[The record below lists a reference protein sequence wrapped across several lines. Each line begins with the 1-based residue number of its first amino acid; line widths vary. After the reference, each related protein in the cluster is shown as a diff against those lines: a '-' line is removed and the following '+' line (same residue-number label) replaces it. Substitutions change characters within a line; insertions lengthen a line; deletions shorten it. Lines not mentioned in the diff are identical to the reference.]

1 MASDGSPYPDDHF
14 VVGRVE
20 KPHGI
25 KGEVGIRVITDN
37 NGRFAPQQVL
47 HSTHGQ
53 SPLTILSTRRHK
65 QALLVR
71 FVEIR
76 DRTAA
81 ESLRG
86 AWLSVPE
93 AEVPPPEPGTWWVH
107 DIVGASVTTDAGLY
121 LGVVTKVAA
130 TGANDV
136 WEVSPAPDLGLS
148 QPILLPAIREVV
160 TEVDI
165 PGRSVIVHLL
175 PGLLPK

>member
-1 MASDGSPYPDDHF
+1 MGTPCPDDHF

-37 NGRFAPQQVL
+37 GERFAPQQIL
-47 HSTHGQ
+47 HSTRGP
-53 SPLTILSTRRHK
+53 SPLTVQATRRHK

-71 FVEIR
+71 FVEVR

-93 AEVPPPEPGTWWVH
+93 ADVPEPEPGTWWIH
-107 DIVGASVTTDAGLY
+107 DIVGSSVTTDAGLY
-121 LGVVTKVAA
+121 LGVVTNVAA
-130 TGANDV
+130 TGANDI
-136 WEVSPAPDLGLS
+136 WEVRPAPDLGLS

-165 PGRSVIVHLL
+165 PGRAVIVHLL

>member
-1 MASDGSPYPDDHF
+1 MGTPCPDDHF

-37 NGRFAPQQVL
+37 GERFTPRQIL
-47 HSTHGQ
+47 HSTRGP
-53 SPLTILSTRRHK
+53 SPLTVRAARRHK
-65 QALLVR
+65 QTLLVR
-71 FVEIR
+71 FVEVR

-93 AEVPPPEPGTWWVH
+93 ADVPEPEPGTWWIH
-107 DIVGASVTTDAGLY
+107 DIVGSSVTTDAGLY
-121 LGVVTKVAA
+121 LGVVTDVAA

-136 WEVSPAPDLGLS
+136 WEVRPAPDLGLS

-160 TEVDI
+160 AAVDI
-165 PGRSVIVHLL
+165 PGRAVIVHLL

>member
-1 MASDGSPYPDDHF
+1 MAHPYPDDHF

-37 NGRFAPQQVL
+37 NGRFAPRQIL
-47 HSTHGQ
+47 HSTHGR
-53 SPLTILSTRRHK
+53 SPLTVLSTRRHK

-71 FVEIR
+71 FVEIQ

-81 ESLRG
+81 EALRG

-93 AEVPPPEPGTWWVH
+93 ADVPPPAPGTWWIH
-107 DIVGASVTTDAGLY
+107 DIVGSSVTTDAGLY
-121 LGVVTKVAA
+121 LGVVTDVTA

-136 WEVSPAPDLGLS
+136 WEVSPAPELGLG

-165 PGRSVIVHLL
+165 PGRSVVVHLL

>member
-1 MASDGSPYPDDHF
+1 MGTPYPDDHF
-14 VVGRVE
+14 VVGRIE

-25 KGEVGIRVITDN
+25 QGEVGVRVITHNDE
-37 NGRFAPQQVL
+37 RFAPRQIL
-47 HSTHGQ
+47 HSTRGPN
-53 SPLTILSTRRHK
+53 PLTIQSTRRHK

-71 FVEIR
+71 FVEVQ

-93 AEVPPPEPGTWWVH
+93 ADVREPEPGTWWIH
-107 DIVGASVTTDAGLY
+107 DIIGSSVTTDAGVY
-121 LGVVTKVAA
+121 LGVVTDVAA

-136 WEVSPAPDLGLS
+136 WEVRPAPDLGLS

-160 TEVDI
+160 IEVDI
-165 PGRSVIVHLL
+165 AGRSVIVHLL